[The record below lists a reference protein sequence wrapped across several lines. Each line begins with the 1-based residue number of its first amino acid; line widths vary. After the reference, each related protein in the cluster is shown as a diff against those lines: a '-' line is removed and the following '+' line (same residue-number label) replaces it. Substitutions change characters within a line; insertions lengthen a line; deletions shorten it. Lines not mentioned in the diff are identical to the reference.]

1 MRLVEVSAKRRLYGC
16 CSIDVSRRPPLTL
29 SHPLSS
35 LVPPKLHGIGLVYT
49 SRHQL
54 SSTNLNKHSPG
65 ELFDIEGKR
74 NRARIA
80 EGTFRLLI
88 ILRYDWRAPGV
99 LQTLLLLITLIF

>member
-1 MRLVEVSAKRRLYGC
+1 M
-16 CSIDVSRRPPLTL
+16 DVVQLTFCVGRPPLCTLSLSL
-29 SHPLSS
+29 SHPQSS
-35 LVPPKLHGIGLVYT
+35 LGLPKLQGFGLVYT
-49 SRHQL
+49 SHHQL

-65 ELFDIEGKR
+65 ERFDIEGKR